1 MKAKLVE
8 TPGAT
13 AAKQSADMAKR
24 REYQPPQLLKLGD
37 VRDLTLGA
45 SQGVPE
51 SGGSPG
57 SLLP

>member
-13 AAKQSADMAKR
+13 SKQSVENDAR
-24 REYQPPQLLKLGD
+24 RAYQPPQLLKLGD

-51 SGGSPG
+51 SGGAPG